1 MGSRPS
7 AKLEVAMLR
16 SVADA
21 NAVRDNRVF
30 YCDLRSVGGGVVK
43 SISNHN
49 RYYEPLLYPLLVVSM

>member
-1 MGSRPS
+1 
-7 AKLEVAMLR
+7 MLR